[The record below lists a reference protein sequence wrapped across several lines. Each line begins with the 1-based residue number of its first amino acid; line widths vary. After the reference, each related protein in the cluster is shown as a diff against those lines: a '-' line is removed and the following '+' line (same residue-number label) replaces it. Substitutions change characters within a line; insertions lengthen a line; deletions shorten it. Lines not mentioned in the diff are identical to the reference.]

1 MKIFRSIR
9 YALIP
14 LIVFCSSSAQAF
26 VIADIRVE
34 GLQRISA
41 GSVFGSIPYNVGDD
55 IGIAEIRSIAR
66 SLFETENF
74 DDVQIGRDGNVLVVV
89 IKERPTIDSIE
100 FEGNKAIKTEAL
112 LEGLEKSGLA
122 EGQIFKKVTLEH
134 IASDLESQYVS
145 QGRYDA
151 GIETTVV
158 NLPRNRVAIKV
169 DVFEGNVSGIRHI
182 NIVGNSVFD
191 DEMLI
196 DKLELKLPSLFSFYT
211 KDDQYSREKL
221 QGDIE
226 SLESYYLDRGY
237 LNFRVDST
245 QVAIAPNMED
255 VYITFNVT
263 EGDQFT
269 VSAVDVAGELR
280 DIPEESIRGLLIT
293 RPGQIFSREYMT
305 ASEERIEAVLG
316 NAGYTFASAPGEPVV
331 DEGGNTVT
339 IRYFVDAGQRAYVR
353 RVSFQGNTVTQD
365 EVLRRE
371 MRQMEG
377 GWASTAMIEA
387 SKIRLQR
394 LGFFKEVNV
403 ETPSVPGTED
413 QIDVNFSVEEQPSGS
428 ISATVGFAE
437 DTGLI
442 LGLQYQESN
451 VFGTGN
457 SINIG
462 VNRSDYQEALNFSF
476 FDPYFTV
483 DGVSRGYSVFFRRSD
498 FGDFNIA
505 SFSTDS
511 YGVSMNFGYPISE
524 ISRISFSLGYEN
536 TNIKEGIIPA
546 QEISEFVNKEGNKFD
561 LLSVSASYSMSA
573 LNRGLLPTA
582 GRSQSISFEMT
593 IPGSELEFYRINYS
607 GQIFFPLWG
616 PTVLRLRSDLG
627 YGDAF
632 GGTDTF
638 PFYKH
643 FFAGGMGSVRG
654 FESNTLGPRATPSPQ
669 DQFNDPDPIGGN
681 ALVELSAEI
690 LFPLPFIEDQSQMRS
705 VLFFDAGN
713 VFNTNCPDVSVYC
726 LDLED
731 GELRYSAGLA
741 VTWITGFAPIS
752 FALSFPINEKDG
764 DESEA
769 FQFELGKTF

>member
-1 MKIFRSIR
+1 M
-9 YALIP
+9 IP

-316 NAGYTFASAPGEPVV
+316 NAGYTFASATGEPVV

>member
-263 EGDQFT
+263 EGEQFT

-316 NAGYTFASAPGEPVV
+316 NAGYTFASATGEPVV

-561 LLSVSASYSMSA
+561 LLSISASYSMSA